1 MKRMKNVRK
10 MRTRATY
17 VVTAIFLGIY
27 GSANAQTADGNAGIS
42 SATTQVT
49 SYFATGCTLMYA
61 IGAVSGLI
69 GAVKVYQKW
78 NQGEHDTG
86 KVAAAWFGSCI
97 FLVVVATILKSF
109 FGV

>member
-1 MKRMKNVRK
+1 MKRMMKRRNLCRLV
-10 MRTRATY
+10 TY
-17 VVTAIFLGIY
+17 VTTGIFLVIN
-27 GSANAQTADGNAGIS
+27 GSADAQTADGNAGIS
-42 SATTQVT
+42 SATSQVK

-97 FLVVVATILKSF
+97 FLVVVATILQSF

>member
-1 MKRMKNVRK
+1 MKRVKHFHRK
-10 MRTRATY
+10 RWVPVATATLALFSS
-17 VVTAIFLGIY
+17 V
-27 GSANAQTADGNAGIS
+27 SQAQTADGNAGIT

-49 SYFATGCTLMYA
+49 SYFATGCNLMYA

-78 NQGEHDTG
+78 NQGDHEVG
-86 KVAAAWFGSCI
+86 KLAAAWFGSCI
-97 FLVVVATILKSF
+97 FLVVVATILKAF

>member
-1 MKRMKNVRK
+1 MKRVKNFHRK
-10 MRTRATY
+10 RWLLAS
-17 VVTAIFLGIY
+17 TAVLVLL
-27 GSANAQTADGNAGIS
+27 SSTSQAQTADGNAGIT

-49 SYFATGCTLMYA
+49 SYFATGCNLMYA

-78 NQGEHDTG
+78 NQGDHEVG
-86 KVAAAWFGSCI
+86 KLAAAWFGSCI
-97 FLVVVATILKSF
+97 FLVIVATILKGF

>member
-1 MKRMKNVRK
+1 MRRMKWLN
-10 MRTRATY
+10 RARY
-17 VVTAIFLGIY
+17 ALAVTAAMVFTDLTCD
-27 GSANAQTADGNAGIS
+27 AQTADGNAGLT
-42 SATTQVT
+42 SATTAVAG
-49 SYFATGCTLMYA
+49 YFTNGANLMYA

-78 NQGEHDTG
+78 NTGDHDTG
-86 KVAAAWFGSCI
+86 KIAAAWFGSCI